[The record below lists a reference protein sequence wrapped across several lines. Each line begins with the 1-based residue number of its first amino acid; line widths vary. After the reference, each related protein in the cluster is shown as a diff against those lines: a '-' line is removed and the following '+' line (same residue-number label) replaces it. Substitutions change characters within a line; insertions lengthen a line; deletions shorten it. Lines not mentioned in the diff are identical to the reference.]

1 MLTGMLKSVR
11 IVSSISPTDV
21 VGETLPSTPME
32 SPLGGF
38 PLFLRLLGV
47 VVETEAIEDEVE

>member
-1 MLTGMLKSVR
+1 MLKSVR

-47 VVETEAIEDEVE
+47 VVETEATEDEVE